1 MNRSKNTGILL
12 LMIVAG
18 VLIGSLIGAVLS
30 SFAPILNYG
39 PGPLGVRDLSLDLK
53 LITFNMTFLIDL
65 NLAGLIGLILAA
77 ILFKKL

>member
-1 MNRSKNTGILL
+1 MNRSKNTGVLL

-39 PGPLGVRDLSLDLK
+39 PGPLGVRELGIDLK
-53 LITFNMTFLIDL
+53 LITFNMTFLVDL
-65 NLAGLIGLILAA
+65 NLAGLIGLVLAA
-77 ILFKKL
+77 LLFKKL